1 MAAGTK
7 KRKKRMKR
15 QLKKFKQTIV
25 KPVEPVKEY
34 KAHLLYPGKYKVENQ
49 AYQAQLDAVYGGK
62 VQPIERFINQ
72 NAVLIH
78 ECSDCKKEFYAKPRF
93 LVKGQPH
100 DCKSGGI
107 APNKSGGKSSTK
119 KKNHKTDGKKDAEL
133 AKELDELIEQGL
145 NPRQIRNKT
154 GVDIQIISY
163 YKETFHTKKQQ
174 G

>member
-15 QLKKFKQTIV
+15 QLQKRFKQTSGTVIV
-25 KPVEPVKEY
+25 ETKESRQ
-34 KAHLLYPGKYKVENQ
+34 LR
-49 AYQAQLDAVYGGK
+49 AYQAQLDEVYGTGMITP
-62 VQPIERFINQ
+62 VERFINQ

-78 ECSDCKKEFYAKPRF
+78 HCSDCKKDFYAKPRW

-100 DCKSGGI
+100 NCKSGGI
-107 APNKSGGKSSTK
+107 APNKSRGKSSK
-119 KKNHKTDGKKDAEL
+119 KDHKIKTDEKKGAEL

-145 NPRQIRNKT
+145 SPCQIRNKT
-154 GVDIQIISY
+154 GVDIQIVAY
-163 YKETFHTKKQQ
+163 YKEKFHTKTRQQ